1 MTTKRKSDCSVKT
14 LVVLCLFFAFSI
26 NLTAQNQNL
35 WNDIDSISIDSAYS
49 LFREKDHNT
58 IVGIWESSNG
68 VIFMIDECYD
78 KEGVVNYQMCML
90 KDRIY
95 YGNWHKRIPAG
106 QIIGLLS
113 KTSDSKIFGCR
124 FKLKKNNDIEVFHL
138 SLIGNKLVYTGSSN
152 LRRKLFAVKIYPIAE
167 EFDKTQNDSSPLNKN
182 QIKKESSK

>member
-1 MTTKRKSDCSVKT
+1 MTTKRKRDYTVKT

-26 NLTAQNQNL
+26 NLTAQDQNL
-35 WNDIDSISIDSAYS
+35 WNDIDSVNIDSAYS
-49 LFREKDHNT
+49 LFSEKDLNT

-78 KEGVVNYQMCML
+78 NEGVVTYQMCML

-95 YGNWHKRIPAG
+95 YGNWHIRIPEG

-113 KTSDSKIFGCR
+113 NTSDSKIYGCR

-138 SLIGNKLVYTGSSN
+138 SLTSNKLVYTGSSN

-167 EFDKTQNDSSPLNKN
+167 KSKKEQKPTTPLNKSL
-182 QIKKESSK
+182 IEKEFSK

>member
-1 MTTKRKSDCSVKT
+1 MTTKRKKDFMFKT
-14 LVVLCLFFAFSI
+14 FVVLCLFFAFSI
-26 NLTAQNQNL
+26 NLTAQDQNL
-35 WNDIDSISIDSAYS
+35 WNDIDSINIGSAYS
-49 LFREKDHNT
+49 LFSEKDLNT

-95 YGNWHKRIPAG
+95 YGNWHIRIPAG

-124 FKLKKNNDIEVFHL
+124 FKLKKNNDTEVFHL
-138 SLIGNKLVYTGSSN
+138 SMISNKLVYTGSSN

-167 EFDKTQNDSSPLNKN
+167 KTDKEQNNSSPLNKN
-182 QIKKESSK
+182 QIEKECSK